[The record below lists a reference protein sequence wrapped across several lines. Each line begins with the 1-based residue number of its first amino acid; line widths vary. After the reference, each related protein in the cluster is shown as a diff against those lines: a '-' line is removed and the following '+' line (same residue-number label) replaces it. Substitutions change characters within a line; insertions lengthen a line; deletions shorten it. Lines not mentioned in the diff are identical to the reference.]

1 MNKNSAE
8 LQIQHTLNESLF
20 LAKAFW
26 PFPGVK
32 LTLHQLAND
41 SYKPKNTNNMIR
53 MFMSYKNMTDI
64 HPIVSRN
71 F

>member
-1 MNKNSAE
+1 MNKNSAG

-20 LAKAFW
+20 LAKAFL

-32 LTLHQLAND
+32 LTLHQLTNH
-41 SYKPKNTNNMIR
+41 SYHQKNTNNMIK

-64 HPIVSRN
+64 HPVESRN